1 MPTRRADGFARMAA
15 RWWSRPT
22 GSRWAKA
29 SWCARTTAAALAA
42 IDDAME
48 RRRFGA
54 AGARV
59 VIEERL
65 VGEEL
70 SFFALCDGERR
81 GRTRLAQDHK
91 AAFDG
96 DRGPNTGGM
105 GAYTPVPHFDAAFEV
120 ARDERGGVADARRD
134 ARRAARR
141 FAA

>member
-1 MPTRRADGFARMAA
+1 
-15 RWWSRPT
+15 
-22 GSRWAKA
+22 
-29 SWCARTTAAALAA
+29 
-42 IDDAME
+42 ME

-65 VGEEL
+65 AGEEL
-70 SFFALCDGERR
+70 SFFALCDGENAIAL
-81 GRTRLAQDHK
+81 GLVQDHK

-105 GAYTPVPHFDAAFEV
+105 GAYTPVPHFGAAFE
-120 ARDERGGVADARRD
+120 ARVMDEVVMPTLGAM
-134 ARRAARR
+134 RRAARR